1 MIIAVIEVNKD
12 NFASEVLSSD
22 KPVVADFYA
31 DWCGPCKALRPILEE
46 LSGER
51 EDVKF
56 VSVNIDDE
64 DELADE
70 YDVSSIPCVVVFKNG
85 KEAARSIG
93 IKPKDAIEEMVG
105 GA

>member
-1 MIIAVIEVNKD
+1 MAVIEVNKD
-12 NFASEVLSSD
+12 NFVSEVLSSD

-85 KEAARSIG
+85 QEAARSIG

>member
-1 MIIAVIEVNKD
+1 MAVIEVNKD

-85 KEAARSIG
+85 QEAERSIG

>member
-1 MIIAVIEVNKD
+1 MAVIEVNKD

-70 YDVSSIPCVVVFKNG
+70 YDVSSIPCVMVFKNG
-85 KEAARSIG
+85 QEAARSIG

>member
-1 MIIAVIEVNKD
+1 MAVIEVNKD

-70 YDVSSIPCVVVFKNG
+70 YDVSSIPCVVVFKSG
-85 KEAARSIG
+85 QEAARSIG

>member
-1 MIIAVIEVNKD
+1 MAVIEVNKD
-12 NFASEVLSSD
+12 NFVSEVLSSD

-85 KEAARSIG
+85 QEAARSIG
-93 IKPKDAIEEMVG
+93 IKPKEAIEEMVG

>member
-1 MIIAVIEVNKD
+1 MAVIEVNKD
-12 NFASEVLSSD
+12 NFVSKVLSSD

-64 DELADE
+64 DELAEE

-85 KEAARSIG
+85 QEAARSIG
-93 IKPKDAIEEMVG
+93 IKPKDAIEEMIG

>member
-1 MIIAVIEVNKD
+1 MAVIEVNKD

-85 KEAARSIG
+85 QEAARSIG

>member
-1 MIIAVIEVNKD
+1 MIMAVIEVNKD

-85 KEAARSIG
+85 QEAARSIG

>member
-1 MIIAVIEVNKD
+1 MAVIEVNKD

-70 YDVSSIPCVVVFKNG
+70 YDVSSIPCVGVFKNG
-85 KEAARSIG
+85 QEAARSIG

>member
-1 MIIAVIEVNKD
+1 MAVIEVNKD

>member
-1 MIIAVIEVNKD
+1 MAVIEVNKD
-12 NFASEVLSSD
+12 NFDKEVLSSD

-85 KEAARSIG
+85 QEAARSIG